1 MDLLKGDD
9 MEEKLKHLEF
19 IQGVITRMNSNSFAI
34 KTWMMTILAA
44 FLAMYASHQ
53 NAWYLLVAIV
63 PTLVFWFLDAKYL
76 KMERQY
82 RKLYEAALKN
92 QIAVFDMDAS
102 KYNECYISVLFSKTI
117 LWVYIPIIFGLAAG
131 WLFASGI
138 LCL

>member
-1 MDLLKGDD
+1 

-34 KTWMMTILAA
+34 KTWMMTILSA

-53 NAWYLLVAIV
+53 NAWYLSVAIV

-92 QIAVFDMDAS
+92 QIAVFDMDAG
-102 KYNECYISVLFSKTI
+102 KYNECYINVLFSKTI
-117 LWVYIPIIFGLAAG
+117 LWVYVPIVLGLIAG

-138 LCL
+138 LGK